1 MKKTKLIS
9 LFLALAATLTCV
21 AGCGGR
27 GNQTDDTTADTTI
40 AAADD
45 TTASVETNPAETEP
59 KETLDIP
66 EFPTEPKPIVY
77 PDFSGVVLSMDAD
90 TFSTYDFAADGNT
103 QVTDILID
111 SDNISADKLGAI
123 EDDDLLV
130 WVATDFLE
138 DRDAVKANVDRII
151 ADYGAY
157 IDGIEIDFTNAFYED
172 GYNKG
177 DDGENYYKAYAN
189 ITEFMKTVHDA
200 TSAANLSLSARVGTD
215 LNTNADYGFDVA
227 GWAAKGLVERV
238 APTAGGD
245 ATDTCMPVRLWA
257 SVLNTWDE
265 ENKPFVVE
273 LTPRIEKTL
282 YNAPGSQIPNTRETI
297 IGTAALM
304 LGQGADKICI
314 DATLRGEDVLSVIG
328 SYNTAKAENRRLLVT
343 VNPYVSKWGSNF
355 NFPVNQV
362 GLVAFMLHVPMGPI
376 DADSTAVL
384 KFSAPAGKTDKYP
397 TVYVNSELCEYLGTE
412 ENPAGVDTGVV
423 HCFKIPHVAY
433 DMYAVAE
440 VQVANANVVK
450 YAEVA
455 ITVAK

>member
-9 LFLALAATLTCV
+9 LFLAIATALTF
-21 AGCGGR
+21 ASGCNNNADNGG
-27 GNQTDDTTADTTI
+27 DTTADTTV

-45 TTASVETNPAETEP
+45 TTAPDETDTS
-59 KETLDIP
+59 ETLDIP
-66 EFPTEPKPIVY
+66 DFPTEPAPIEY

-90 TFSTYDFAADGNT
+90 TFNTYDFAADGNNH
-103 QVTDILID
+103 VTDILID
-111 SDNISADKLGAI
+111 SDTISADKLSAI

-130 WVATDFLE
+130 WIATDFLE
-138 DRDAVKANVDRII
+138 DRAAVKANVDRII

-157 IDGIEIDFTNAFYED
+157 IDGIEIDFTNVFCED

-189 ITEFMKTVHDA
+189 ITEFIKTVHDA
-200 TSAANLSLSARVGTD
+200 TSAANLKLSARVGTD
-215 LNTNADYGFDVA
+215 LNSNADYGFDVA

-245 ATDTCMPVRLWA
+245 ATDTGMPVRLWA

-282 YNAPGSQIPNTRETI
+282 YNAPDSQIPHTRETI

-314 DATLRGEDVLSVIG
+314 DSTLRGEDVLSVIG
-328 SYNTAKAENRRLLVT
+328 SYNTAKAENRRLLIT
-343 VNPYVSKWGSNF
+343 VNPYASKWGNNF

-362 GLVAFMLHVPMGPI
+362 GVVAYMLHVPMGPI

-384 KFSAPAGKTDKYP
+384 KFSAPAAGTSDRYP
-397 TVYVNSELCEYLGTE
+397 TVYVNSVLCEYLGKD

-423 HCFKIPHVAY
+423 HCFKIPVEAY
-433 DMYAVAE
+433 EMYAVAE
-440 VQVANANVVK
+440 VQVANANIVK

-455 ITVAK
+455 ITVAE